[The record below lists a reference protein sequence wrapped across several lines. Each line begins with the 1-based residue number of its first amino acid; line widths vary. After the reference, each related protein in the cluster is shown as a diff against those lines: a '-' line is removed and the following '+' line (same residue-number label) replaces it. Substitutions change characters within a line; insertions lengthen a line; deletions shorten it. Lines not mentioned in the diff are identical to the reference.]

1 MSKPLITPLVR
12 LPIKP
17 ANRKVIFVPDMPG
30 GVSKR
35 TIMVRVYLL
44 WGIREPLFQ
53 PQILPFKSL
62 LLIIQTVSTSGR
74 MFLKSGKHI
83 AITRETSLP
92 RLALAFRV
100 GGKMNLR
107 RLKYFVKIVDIGSL
121 TQAAEVLH
129 IAQPALSQQVA
140 TLEGEMDQQLLI
152 RTKRGV
158 TPTEAGK
165 ILYTHARTILRQ
177 CEQAQLA
184 VCNVGQTLGGQVS
197 IGLAP
202 GTAASSITMPL
213 LQAVRAELPDVLVYL
228 HENSSSVLNDKL
240 LSGQL
245 DMAVLYDRS
254 PTAGIISQP
263 LLKEELFLVGT
274 RDCPGLTV
282 DLAAVAEMNLFLPR
296 DYSAVRKRVDEAFS
310 LRRLTA
316 KITGEIDSI
325 STLTAAIASGMG
337 VTVLPESAARSL
349 VTSANGWMARITS
362 PSLNLPLSVNL
373 SARTSLSPQAQAV
386 KDILMSLVIR
396 PVQENRELQLVG

>member
-1 MSKPLITPLVR
+1 
-12 LPIKP
+12 
-17 ANRKVIFVPDMPG
+17 
-30 GVSKR
+30 
-35 TIMVRVYLL
+35 
-44 WGIREPLFQ
+44 
-53 PQILPFKSL
+53 
-62 LLIIQTVSTSGR
+62 
-74 MFLKSGKHI
+74 
-83 AITRETSLP
+83 
-92 RLALAFRV
+92 
-100 GGKMNLR
+100 MNLR

-184 VCNVGQTLGGQVS
+184 VNNVGQTLSGHVS

-213 LQAVRAELPDVLVYL
+213 RQAVRAELPDVLVYL
-228 HENSSSVLNDKL
+228 HENSCSVLNDTL
-240 LSGQL
+240 LNGQL
-245 DMAVLYDRS
+245 DMAVRYDRS
-254 PTAGIISQP
+254 PVAGITSQP
-263 LLKEELFLVGT
+263 LLKEDLYLVGT
-274 RDCPGLTV
+274 RDCPGQSV
-282 DLAAVAEMNLFLPR
+282 DLTAVAEMNLYLPR
-296 DYSAVRKRVDEAFS
+296 DYSAVRVRVDEAFS

-316 KITGEIDSI
+316 KIIGEIDSI

-349 VTSANGWMARITS
+349 CSAANGWMARITT
-362 PSLNLPLSVNL
+362 PSMSLPLSLNM
-373 SARTSLSPQAQAV
+373 SARGSLSPQAQAV
-386 KDILMSLVIR
+386 KEILMSLVSK
-396 PVQENRELQLVG
+396 PSLENRELQLVS

>member
-1 MSKPLITPLVR
+1 
-12 LPIKP
+12 
-17 ANRKVIFVPDMPG
+17 
-30 GVSKR
+30 
-35 TIMVRVYLL
+35 
-44 WGIREPLFQ
+44 
-53 PQILPFKSL
+53 
-62 LLIIQTVSTSGR
+62 
-74 MFLKSGKHI
+74 
-83 AITRETSLP
+83 
-92 RLALAFRV
+92 
-100 GGKMNLR
+100 MNLR

-165 ILYTHARTILRQ
+165 ILYAHARTILRQ

-184 VCNVGQTLGGQVS
+184 VNNVGQTLQGQVS

-202 GTAASSITMPL
+202 GTAASSVTMPL

-228 HENSSSVLNDKL
+228 HEDSGAALNDKL

-245 DMAVLYDRS
+245 DMAVLYDRA
-254 PTAGIISQP
+254 PVAGLTSQP
-263 LLKEELFLVGT
+263 LIKEDLFLVGT
-274 RDCPGLTV
+274 RDCPGQSV
-282 DLAAVAEMNLFLPR
+282 DLASVAQMNLFLPR

-316 KITGEIDSI
+316 KIIGEIESV
-325 STLTAAIASGMG
+325 STLSAAIASGMG

-349 VTSANGWMARITS
+349 ASSTNGWLARITS
-362 PSLNLPLSVNL
+362 PSMTLPLSLNVSSRVPL
-373 SARTSLSPQAQAV
+373 TPQAQAV
-386 KDILMSLVIR
+386 KDILLSLVAR
-396 PVQENRELQLVG
+396 PALENRELLLVG

>member
-1 MSKPLITPLVR
+1 
-12 LPIKP
+12 
-17 ANRKVIFVPDMPG
+17 
-30 GVSKR
+30 
-35 TIMVRVYLL
+35 
-44 WGIREPLFQ
+44 
-53 PQILPFKSL
+53 
-62 LLIIQTVSTSGR
+62 
-74 MFLKSGKHI
+74 
-83 AITRETSLP
+83 
-92 RLALAFRV
+92 
-100 GGKMNLR
+100 MNLR

-184 VCNVGQTLGGQVS
+184 VNNVGQTLSGHVS

-213 LQAVRAELPDVLVYL
+213 LQAVRAELPEVLVYL
-228 HENSSSVLNDKL
+228 HENSGSVLNDKL
-240 LSGQL
+240 LNGQL

-254 PTAGIISQP
+254 PVAGITSQP
-263 LLKEELFLVGT
+263 LLKEDLYLVGT
-274 RDCPGLTV
+274 RDCPGQSV
-282 DLAAVAEMNLFLPR
+282 DLTAVAEMNLYLPR
-296 DYSAVRKRVDEAFS
+296 DYSAVRVRVDEAFS

-316 KITGEIDSI
+316 KIIGEIDSI
-325 STLTAAIASGMG
+325 STLTAA

-349 VTSANGWMARITS
+349 CSAANGWMARITT
-362 PSLNLPLSVNL
+362 PSMSLPLSLNM
-373 SARTSLSPQAQAV
+373 SARGSLSPQAQAV
-386 KDILMSLVIR
+386 KEILMSLVSK
-396 PVQENRELQLVG
+396 PSLENRELQLVS